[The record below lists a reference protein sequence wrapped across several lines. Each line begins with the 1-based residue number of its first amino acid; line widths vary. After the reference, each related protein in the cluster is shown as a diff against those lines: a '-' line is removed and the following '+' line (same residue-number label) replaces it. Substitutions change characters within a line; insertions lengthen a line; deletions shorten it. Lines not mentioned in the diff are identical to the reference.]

1 MSRHCHVIVI
11 VKGSALDCQA
21 TPIGA
26 IGEQGLA
33 GGAGAAAKVAL
44 YLSGHIEIDNDR
56 QCGHCHCLSLSCSP
70 KTSSDGTLSTT
81 SHLNDASTT

>member
-1 MSRHCHVIVI
+1 MTENERHCHVI

-26 IGEQGLA
+26 IGELGLV

-56 QCGHCHCLSLSCSP
+56 QCGHCHCLSLSAQKPRLTEPC
-70 KTSSDGTLSTT
+70 
-81 SHLNDASTT
+81 

>member
-1 MSRHCHVIVI
+1 MSRHCHVI

-26 IGEQGLA
+26 IGELGLV

-44 YLSGHIEIDNDR
+44 YLSGHIDIDNDR
-56 QCGHCHCLSLSCSP
+56 QCDIVTVCHCQP
-70 KTSSDGTLSTT
+70 KNLARLADGTLRPSDRDR
-81 SHLNDASTT
+81 HGPWL